1 MGFSCLP
8 RCTTLHHHQL
18 WNLGEK
24 TIVTKIPDVSAV
36 VGPMFLSS
44 LHHVAPICVSWAE
57 NKTFMSKLKYRMF
70 LLRLQSWAECFNT
83 TRGILTSFIH
93 QLLSILTK
101 LMFQEPTICR
111 PSLCFDL
118 KPSAHFKHIH
128 DFMFVTS
135 RSNSCHRHSGSVL
148 FNQPQALN
156 TLNSVFMIFWR
167 RYTTNSCA
175 SHADPV
181 TT

>member
-1 MGFSCLP
+1 MKKANPHLPPRESVCQCGFQLVA
-8 RCTTLHHHQL
+8 TLHHHQL

-44 LHHVAPICVSWAE
+44 LHHVVPICVSWVE

-83 TRGILTSFIH
+83 TRRILTSFIH

-101 LMFQEPTICR
+101 LLLQEPTILG
-111 PSLCFDL
+111 PPNVS
-118 KPSAHFKHIH
+118 
-128 DFMFVTS
+128 T
-135 RSNSCHRHSGSVL
+135 
-148 FNQPQALN
+148 
-156 TLNSVFMIFWR
+156 
-167 RYTTNSCA
+167 
-175 SHADPV
+175 
-181 TT
+181 